1 MSAALDAPVDPIAIV
16 PTGKPR
22 GIWTIEYKL
31 STPDKACVCIGTPM
45 IGIRVFDAIMPGK

>member
-16 PTGKPR
+16 ATEAR

-31 STPDKACVCIGTPM
+31 STPDKACV
-45 IGIRVFDAIMPGK
+45 